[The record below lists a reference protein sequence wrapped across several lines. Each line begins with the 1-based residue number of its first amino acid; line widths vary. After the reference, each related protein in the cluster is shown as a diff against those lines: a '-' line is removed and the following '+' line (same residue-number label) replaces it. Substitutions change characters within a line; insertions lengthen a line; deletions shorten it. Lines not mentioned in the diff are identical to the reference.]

1 MFQDERVLITGAS
14 SGIGRALARRLAGD
28 GAKLM
33 LVARRRDRLEELKS
47 ELGEAV
53 LPDGIFNCDL
63 SDPTACDNIMTAI
76 HERGERVDMLVNNA
90 GAGEYGEFCNQD
102 LAELEAMMRLNMISL
117 TRLTK
122 LVLPGM
128 IARRHGRV
136 VNIASTAAYQPTP
149 YMGVYGA
156 TKSFVQSFSLSLWYE
171 LRKKGIKVTCICPGP
186 VNTEFFDRGGMERQ
200 KKQFLKTAMS
210 AEAVA
215 EKAYEAIVRGRC
227 NYVPGAINKIGA
239 VLQRFAPLRFVTHMT
254 ARLLKPASP
263 V

>member
-1 MFQDERVLITGAS
+1 MFRDERVLITGAS

-28 GAKLM
+28 GAKLI

-53 LPDGIFNCDL
+53 LPGGLFDSDL
-63 SDPTACDNIMTAI
+63 SDPAACDNIISAI

-90 GAGEYGEFCNQD
+90 GVGEYGEFIHQD
-102 LAELEAMMRLNMISL
+102 LTELDAMMRLNMMSL

-128 IARRHGRV
+128 IARRHGRI

-186 VNTEFFDRGGMERQ
+186 VKTEFFDRGGMEQQ
-200 KKQFLKTAMS
+200 KQQFLKTAMS

-215 EKAYEAIVRGRC
+215 EGACNAIIRGRC
-227 NYVPGAINKIGA
+227 NYVPGTINKIGA
-239 VLQRFAPLRFVTHMT
+239 VLQRFAPLRFVTRMT
-254 ARLLKPASP
+254 AGLLKP